1 MIKAIITDF
10 DGTLVDTFEANYLAY
25 KHVLNSLG
33 IELTRES
40 YRACFGL
47 RFNEFMEHI
56 GVKNITLKDQ
66 IKKEKAKAYPLYF
79 DKLSL
84 NCPLLNFLLF
94 MKHNGVKIAIAST
107 ARRENLINVL
117 NYFDI
122 TDVFDEIFTG
132 ESVTYGKPHPEI
144 YILTMDKLGVN
155 ESETLI
161 FEDSEVGI
169 QAADRSGA
177 SVIKVN
183 EKTF

>member
-25 KHVLNSLG
+25 KQVLNGLG
-33 IELTRES
+33 IVLAKET

-47 RFNEFMEHI
+47 RFNEFMEKI

-66 IKKEKAKAYPLYF
+66 IKKEKAKVYPLYF
-79 DKLSL
+79 DKLVL
-84 NCPLLNFLLF
+84 NCPLLKFLLF
-94 MKHNGVKIAIAST
+94 MKHNGIKIAIAST

-122 TDVFDEIFTG
+122 TDAFDEICTG
-132 ESVTYGKPHPEI
+132 ENVTYGKPHPEI
-144 YILTMDKLGVN
+144 YILTMDKLNVN

-169 QAADRSGA
+169 QAAERSGA
-177 SVIKVN
+177 AVIKIN

>member
-25 KHVLNSLG
+25 KHVLNNLG

-66 IKKEKAKAYPLYF
+66 IKKEKTKIYPLYF

-84 NCPLLNFLLF
+84 NYPLLNFLLF

-122 TDVFDEIFTG
+122 VDGTASAE
-132 ESVTYGKPHPEI
+132 
-144 YILTMDKLGVN
+144 
-155 ESETLI
+155 
-161 FEDSEVGI
+161 EVGTYTVTVELKDEYKTNYYI
-169 QAADRSGA
+169 NDIEYVEGVDFEYNADRTQITYTWKI
-177 SVIKVN
+177 V
-183 EKTF
+183 E

>member
-47 RFNEFMEHI
+47 RFNEFMEAI
-56 GVKNITLKDQ
+56 GVKNIVLKDQ
-66 IKKEKAKAYPLYF
+66 IKKEKAKVYPMYF

-84 NCPLLNFLLF
+84 NCPLLNFLIF

-122 TDVFDEIFTG
+122 TDAFDEIFTG

-169 QAADRSGA
+169 QAAERSGA
-177 SVIKVN
+177 SVIRVN